1 MPVNSRRHLLAAL
14 LVIVSAII
22 WSWVVVDDPNPW
34 HRDTATILAASLIV
48 IAAFAVAGILIENSR
63 LGYWLAVATIAAE
76 AVIALLHRQS
86 VSWYVGVGFLGFGA
100 FLLSDPALGGW
111 IRRRTSAA
119 PVPAKAVA
127 LGIVLL
133 ASPGATA
140 VTTLGIQPGRLGVL
154 ALVGWA
160 TLLIYARRLP
170 GALLVARAGPPLL
183 ALGSI
188 WLPPPG
194 RWVWLALMG
203 LATSLA
209 ASSEVRLAIRPLIE
223 RGSRLMIPP
232 ELAPEEIR
240 RALGKDS

>member
-1 MPVNSRRHLLAAL
+1 MTNRRHLLAAL
-14 LVIVSAII
+14 VTFVSAIV
-22 WSWVVVDDPNPW
+22 WSWVIVDDPSPW
-34 HRDTATILAASLIV
+34 HRDTATILAASIIV
-48 IAAFAVAGILIENSR
+48 IGAFAVAGILIENSR
-63 LGYWLAVATIAAE
+63 LGYWMAVANIGAA

-86 VSWYVGVGFLGFGA
+86 VPWYFGAGLLGLSA
-100 FLLSDPALGGW
+100 FLLSDPGLGGW
-111 IRRRTSAA
+111 IRRRASAA

-127 LGIVLL
+127 LGIALL
-133 ASPGATA
+133 ASPGVTALAT
-140 VTTLGIQPGRLGVL
+140 LEMQPGLLTVL
-154 ALVGWA
+154 TLLAWA

-188 WLPPPG
+188 WLPSPG
-194 RWVWLALMG
+194 RWVWLVLMG
-203 LATSLA
+203 LATYLA
-209 ASSEVRLAIRPLIE
+209 TSSEVRLAIRPLIE